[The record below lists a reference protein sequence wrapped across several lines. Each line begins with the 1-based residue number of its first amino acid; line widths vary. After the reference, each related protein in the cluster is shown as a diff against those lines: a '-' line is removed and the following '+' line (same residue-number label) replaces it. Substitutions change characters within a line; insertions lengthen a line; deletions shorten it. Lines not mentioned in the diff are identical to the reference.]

1 MAGLRDD
8 VSADSVMAGG
18 DSGVGTGSGQEWQWD
33 VVLAFVGAQRGYVEQ
48 VAETL
53 KARGGAL
60 FLRR

>member
-1 MAGLRDD
+1 
-8 VSADSVMAGG
+8 MAGG

>member
-53 KARGGAL
+53 
-60 FLRR
+60 